1 MAAGSVPMPTVRERQ
16 NSVVD
21 QPVSLVRLRGRR
33 GRGVLCLALSELQH
47 PGRRPVPRGVADAG
61 RQRHDR
67 VVRARRCRD
76 AALNGGPQ
84 FAFTEAF
91 SFFVQVETQEE
102 IDRYWNALTAD
113 GGQESQCGWLK
124 DRWGLSWQIVP
135 ANLGTLLGN
144 PDPERAARAMQ
155 AMLGMKK
162 LVIAEL
168 EAA

>member
-1 MAAGSVPMPTVRERQ
+1 MSSISPFLWFDSEAEEAAEFY
-16 NSVVD
+16 
-21 QPVSLVRLRGRR
+21 VSLFPN
-33 GRGVLCLALSELQH
+33 SSI
-47 PGRRPVPRGVADAG
+47 RGVARYPKGSPMPAG
-61 RQRHDR
+61 SAMTVSFVLDGVEMQ
-67 VVRARRCRD
+67 
-76 AALNGGPQ
+76 ALNGGPQ